1 MDILAVLSMVVKVFD
16 LIPESFKVS
25 NSPKNQ
31 LTISI
36 KNKPFKLTD

>member
-25 NSPKNQ
+25 NQ